1 MAHHY
6 IPITAP
12 EFDRLTR
19 EDIRDLLGTM
29 QTDDEEWQLPMP
41 QERSKLK
48 YGHRLTM
55 DRWSL

>member
-1 MAHHY
+1 MTHRY

-29 QTDDEEWQLPMP
+29 QTDDEERQLPMP

-48 YGHRLTM
+48 YGNRLTM